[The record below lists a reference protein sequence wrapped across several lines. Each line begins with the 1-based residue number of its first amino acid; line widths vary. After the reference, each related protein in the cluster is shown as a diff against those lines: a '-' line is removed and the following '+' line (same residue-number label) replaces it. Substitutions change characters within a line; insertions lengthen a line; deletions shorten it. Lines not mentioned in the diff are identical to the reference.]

1 MEVDS
6 WATGADVLTLIQ
18 ELSQTNVVQYYDIYY
33 SVIIII
39 INRVTAVTKTT
50 LTVFDMSLF

>member
-6 WATGADVLTLIQ
+6 WASGADVLTLIQ

-33 SVIIII
+33 SCYYYYY
-39 INRVTAVTKTT
+39 
-50 LTVFDMSLF
+50 